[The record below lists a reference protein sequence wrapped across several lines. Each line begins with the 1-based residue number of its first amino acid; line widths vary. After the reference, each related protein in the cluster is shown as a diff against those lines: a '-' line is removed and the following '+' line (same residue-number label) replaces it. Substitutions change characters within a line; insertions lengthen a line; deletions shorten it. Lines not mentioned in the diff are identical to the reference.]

1 MSRHRRWEEFEKT
14 NKISTNM
21 LASTLKISRLITNK
35 LEVMGIT
42 DMGILTAHLIDYYM
56 QFNFLNSLP
65 MLIAPYRLHIDQ
77 NEKLVRS
84 YPNLL
89 LPTFLVK
96 T

>member
-1 MSRHRRWEEFEKT
+1 
-14 NKISTNM
+14 M

-65 MLIAPYRLHIDQ
+65 MLIAPYRLHSDQ